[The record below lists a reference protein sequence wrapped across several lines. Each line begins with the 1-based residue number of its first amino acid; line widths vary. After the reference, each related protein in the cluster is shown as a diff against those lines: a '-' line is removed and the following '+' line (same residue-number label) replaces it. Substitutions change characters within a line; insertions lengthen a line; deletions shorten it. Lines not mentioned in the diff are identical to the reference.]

1 MPFKVGHMLIS
12 ICALTVIN
20 CEVAKMNDGSDLAV
34 LQAELQCRYMNNSD
48 PSEDTILDTIDAGM
62 LLTRFTELRKASRV
76 CLPKPCDKL
85 RAYSGYIPVDKSNK
99 SSYLFFLHIKSEPD
113 SGKPLLLWLQGG
125 PGKSSLF
132 GQFLEN
138 GPLGID
144 AAGKLY
150 YREHTL
156 LNNFNII
163 YLDQPVGSGYS
174 FSETKA
180 YPSSLD
186 EASTHVIT
194 FLEEFLKIFPEYKDK
209 DFYIAGE
216 SYGARSAVGVA
227 QMLVPQASRPFPL
240 HIKGVML
247 GVGFLF
253 PLMDIINST
262 DFLYY
267 TSLLDDCGRNLLAQR
282 FDMIQTLAA
291 EEQHK
296 AAVLLSQTV
305 LNLRMKSQQSLF
317 ESLSGFH
324 HHGSITTPQRPREV
338 LSYMIY
344 ANSSEFKKRI
354 HVGSSRTLDGTR
366 YQIALKLALTD
377 FFVDLKDNLTN
388 VLNNVR
394 VLLYTAQLDAVFPAV
409 NIEQSL
415 KNLAWR
421 GSEAL
426 QKANR
431 THWFD
436 TKSSLNL
443 LGYVKEAGSVMCA
456 TVLYGGHYVSLDR
469 SRAVSELYNRF
480 LEFQS
485 KPSLPEVRSC

>member
-1 MPFKVGHMLIS
+1 
-12 ICALTVIN
+12 
-20 CEVAKMNDGSDLAV
+20 
-34 LQAELQCRYMNNSD
+34 
-48 PSEDTILDTIDAGM
+48 M
-62 LLTRFTELRKASRV
+62 LLTRLTELRKASRV

-113 SGKPLLLWLQGG
+113 FGKPLLLWLQGG

-227 QMLVPQASRPFPL
+227 RMLVPQASRSLPL
-240 HIKGVML
+240 RFKGVML

-253 PLMDIINST
+253 PLLNLINST

-267 TSLLDDCGRNLLAQR
+267 TSLLDDCGRDLLAQR
-282 FDMIQTLAA
+282 FDIVRTFAEAGKPKEAA
-291 EEQHK
+291 G
-296 AAVLLSQTV
+296 LLSQTI
-305 LNLRMKSQQSLF
+305 LNMRMKGHRSLF
-317 ESLSGFH
+317 EGLSGFH

-338 LSYMIY
+338 FSYMAY

-354 HVGSSRTLDGTR
+354 HVGSSRKLDGTR
-366 YQIALKLALTD
+366 HEISLNLAVTD
-377 FFVDLKDNLTN
+377 FFVDLQDKLVD

-394 VLLYTAQLDAVFPAV
+394 VLLYTAQLDAVFPVV
-409 NIEQSL
+409 NIEHSL
-415 KNLAWR
+415 KNLVWR
-421 GSEAL
+421 GSDLL

-431 THWFD
+431 SHWFD
-436 TKSSLNL
+436 TKSPFNL

-456 TVLYGGHYVSLDR
+456 TVLNGGHYVSLDR
-469 SRAVSELYNRF
+469 SRAVSQLYNRF
-480 LEFQS
+480 LVFQN